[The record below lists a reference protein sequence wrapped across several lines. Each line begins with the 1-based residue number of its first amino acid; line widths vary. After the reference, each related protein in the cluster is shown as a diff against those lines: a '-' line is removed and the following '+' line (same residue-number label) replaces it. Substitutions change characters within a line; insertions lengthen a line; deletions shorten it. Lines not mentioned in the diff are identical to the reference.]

1 MTRDEAPISWTALK
15 GGTAVLSSD
24 GHELGKVADIVAD
37 EQKDIFSGI
46 VLKPGWFKESRFV
59 PAELIEEITARAVR
73 LTVSAGEAH
82 ERLSPSS

>member
-1 MTRDEAPISWTALK
+1 MKRDEDPISWTTLK
-15 GGTAVLSSD
+15 GGTAVHSAD
-24 GHELGKVADIVAD
+24 GHELGKVADVVAD

-59 PAELIEEITARAVR
+59 PAELIDEITSRSVR

-82 ERLSPSS
+82 ERLAPNA

>member
-1 MTRDEAPISWTALK
+1 MKRDEVPISWTTLK
-15 GGTAVLSSD
+15 GGTAVHSSD
-24 GHELGKVADIVAD
+24 GQELGKVADVVAD

-59 PAELIEEITARAVR
+59 PAELIAEITSRAVR

-82 ERLSPSS
+82 QRLSPND